1 MYVALLVVVACG
13 WLAPETAL
21 ATQVHVEPEGLYA
34 HQLAHVFFAFSMGL
48 LIYWLREHKLVV
60 DPGWRYIQ
68 YSAFFFILWNI
79 DAMTVH
85 FLDGHMDIIQV
96 TYLGLKD
103 MRVVAVSGSRGLE
116 LFYYVFKLDHLLCV
130 PAMFF
135 LWLGLRRLS
144 RSKQYQ
150 MPGRRP

>member
-1 MYVALLVVVACG
+1 MLSVLLVLVLFG
-13 WLAPETAL
+13 WLTPKAAL

-34 HQLAHVFFAFSMGL
+34 HQLAHLFFAFSMGF
-48 LIYWLREHKLVV
+48 LIYWLREHKLVG

-68 YSAFFFILWNI
+68 YSALFFILWNI
-79 DAMTVH
+79 DAMAVH

-103 MRVVAVSGSRGLE
+103 MRVSAAGGSRGLE

-130 PAMFF
+130 PAMLF
-135 LWLGLRRLS
+135 LWLGLRRLLHGEQS
-144 RSKQYQ
+144 RI
-150 MPGRRP
+150 PGWRP